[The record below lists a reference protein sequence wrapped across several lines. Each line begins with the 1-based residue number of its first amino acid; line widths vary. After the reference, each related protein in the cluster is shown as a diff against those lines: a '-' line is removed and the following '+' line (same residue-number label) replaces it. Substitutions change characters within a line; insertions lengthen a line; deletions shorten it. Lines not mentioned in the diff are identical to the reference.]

1 MTITEIILTVFLA
14 VSCIIGGILLYRLE
28 HVTALNIDLR
38 RINEQLRKQLENIEL
53 LVKKEFDEVYSKRN
67 TGTDSI
73 DKNGHR
79 TT

>member
-14 VSCIIGGILLYRLE
+14 VSCVIGGILLYRLE

-67 TGTDSI
+67 TGTNSI
-73 DKNGHR
+73 KNGHR